1 MRAIVCRGAGGVEVL
16 AMDEVPRPEPGP
28 GQLLLRVGAA
38 ALNRADTLQRRGE
51 YPPPPGESDIL
62 GVEVAGEV
70 AALGSGVTGFA
81 PGQRVFGLVPGGGY
95 AELCLMDAEMALPV
109 PAGWTFAEAAAVPE
123 AFLTA
128 HIVLCELGGLR
139 AGESVLVHAGGS
151 GVGTACI
158 QMARELG
165 ARVFCTVGSEQKLA
179 RAIALG
185 AEAGVNHRTRDFAH
199 EVPRLT
205 GGEGVDVVVDFLGAE
220 ALQRNL
226 SVLRPEGRLLL
237 VGVLTGTRCEL
248 DLDPILLKRLRVLG
262 TVLRGRPLEQRRA
275 FNRRFAERWLPL
287 LAGGRLR
294 PVIDSIHPWEQVAR
308 AHEALEANRNFGKI
322 LLSMETRN
330 DA

>member
-28 GQLLLRVGAA
+28 GQLLIRVGAA

-70 AALGSGVTGFA
+70 AALGTGVTGFA

-128 HIVLCELGGLR
+128 HIVLCELAGLT

-158 QMARELG
+158 QLARELG
-165 ARVFCTVGSEQKLA
+165 ARVFCTVGSEEKLA
-179 RAIALG
+179 RALALG
-185 AEAGVNHRTRDFAH
+185 AEAGVDHRTRDFAR

-205 GGEGVDVVVDFLGAE
+205 GGDGVDVVVDFLGAE
-220 ALQRNL
+220 ALERNL
-226 SVLRPEGRLLL
+226 AVLRPEGRLLL

-248 DLDPILLKRLRVLG
+248 DLDPLLLKRLRVLG

-308 AHEALEANRNFGKI
+308 AHEILEANRNFGKI